1 MFHTAI
7 SNLEMSPD
15 DIGERKSKWQNFF
28 SLYHPLEK
36 DLEGVAWT
44 RSQERASFPGDRCL
58 FVLTVTHAANA
69 NRGFFLPLCLYFITL
84 LFDSNI
90 FCYFV
95 KRNHWSIHY
104 VSYVVLLH
112 SSAEKGGGF
121 AAVKTNSLRFL
132 RTFLLRTARQ
142 IFRFPIHLSVRLRQ
156 GDAMA
161 KSAKKKHAKYSTP
174 SPRGVT
180 RWLQSGASAQSWHF
194 VEQFWHVPPDIRLM
208 LQLLCSPMCYRNFRE
223 KT

>member
-1 MFHTAI
+1 MSFCHDMTSDAPKI
-7 SNLEMSPD
+7 NKVICSFLWGKWSPERIGVLAPWSVHVDVFRPFGQMSNVPYRNLQLRNVPRRHWRAKEQMTKLFFIIPSAR
-15 DIGERKSKWQNFF
+15 ER
-28 SLYHPLEK
+28 LG
-36 DLEGVAWT
+36 GVAWT

-90 FCYFV
+90 FCYFE
-95 KRNHWSIHY
+95 KCNHWSIHY

-156 GDAMA
+156 GDANAMA
-161 KSAKKKHAKYSTP
+161 
-174 SPRGVT
+174 
-180 RWLQSGASAQSWHF
+180 
-194 VEQFWHVPPDIRLM
+194 
-208 LQLLCSPMCYRNFRE
+208 
-223 KT
+223 